1 MRNAIVLHPLVLPKM
16 SRCAKAF
23 RNAIAG
29 RRRVNSSS
37 QSVRPLRSGAPWR
50 ILVHLALPL
59 AILFSAGMGARVARA
74 QELPL
79 ERCDVLP
86 MIEVQVAG
94 LYKWFLVDTAATSML
109 NLESFTAGQA
119 RDIHVTSWSGT
130 LATSAK
136 EVTLPDLSVGRT
148 KLLEVKLPAI
158 DLSAIGKTCGR
169 KIDGILGVDLLGK
182 LGASINLKEQTIH
195 VATPDEV
202 HGAQLVTAM
211 QHEMHRC
218 VDAFNDSDEQKFGDC
233 LDPKIVLFSTDTEL
247 YGREQVIGYF
257 RQRYFH
263 QEPAAKLE
271 IRESAFH
278 PIGEA
283 VWYEYEFTID
293 SARGRLHGRGMAMCK
308 MSEGQW
314 RMASMHHSIAEL
326 ESAAVPKEK
335 R

>member
-1 MRNAIVLHPLVLPKM
+1 MGNSIVL
-16 SRCAKAF
+16 
-23 RNAIAG
+23 
-29 RRRVNSSS
+29 
-37 QSVRPLRSGAPWR
+37 RSF
-50 ILVHLALPL
+50 LSFHML
-59 AILFSAGMGARVARA
+59 RVALLAGIFATAISPNIVRA

-79 ERCDVLP
+79 ERCDALP
-86 MIEVQVAG
+86 VIDVQIAG
-94 LYKWFLVDTAATSML
+94 LHKWFLVDTAATSML
-109 NLESFTAGQA
+109 NLESFAEGQV
-119 RDIHVTSWSGT
+119 RNIHVTSWSGT

-136 EVTLPDLSVGRT
+136 EVTLPDFSLGRT
-148 KLLEVKLPAI
+148 KLIELKLPAI
-158 DLSAIGKTCGR
+158 DLSAIGKACGR

-195 VATPDEV
+195 VATADETQ
-202 HGAQLVTAM
+202 GAEMVTAM

-218 VDAFNDSDEQKFGDC
+218 VEAFNESDEEKFGDC

-247 YGREQVIGYF
+247 YGREQVVGYF

-263 QEPAAKLE
+263 QQPGARLE

-308 MSEGQW
+308 KSEGHW

-326 ESAAVPKEK
+326 ESAALPREK
-335 R
+335 H